1 MMPIVDQAANRRR
14 LLMVAM
20 QHIGAPSLKDLKP
33 SMVVKA

>member
-1 MMPIVDQAANRRR
+1 MTPIVDRAAKRRR

-20 QHIGAPSLKDLKP
+20 QQIGAPSLKDLKP